1 MDLIADGLLIATAL
15 TATLYCLVLSRRL
28 RRLTDSQSGIG
39 AQIGELSR
47 ILDDTRSTVAETRRG
62 LAESRSAARNAN
74 DLLMHEVGQAR
85 EMVAEIRKASAV
97 GRRSRE
103 PVPAEPPAPRG
114 NAGPDPDDLIPDWP
128 DGLIDPPGGED
139 AAAAG
144 PAPDADEAP
153 VPAAAA
159 PERASASGPIR
170 VQRMAL

>member
-85 EMVAEIRKASAV
+85 EMVAEIRKATAV
-97 GRRSRE
+97 ARRSRE
-103 PVPAEPPAPRG
+103 PVPAEP
-114 NAGPDPDDLIPDWP
+114 
-128 DGLIDPPGGED
+128 PPGGED